1 MFLTALV
8 FVARLLLFR
17 NKTKLKPDSIDELLA
32 ETSKFMNE
40 DDEEEELDKK
50 L

>member
-8 FVARLLLFR
+8 FVSRLLLFR
-17 NKTKLKPDSIDELLA
+17 NRTKLDPDRMDKLLA
-32 ETSKFMNE
+32 ETNKFVNE
-40 DDEEEELDKK
+40 DDEEEGLDEM